1 MVRPVVRGGSMDID
15 DKNFRPSDGAK
26 SMPGEKQKKITPDK
40 SGKGK
45 HKVEEDKTSDTTKPP
60 TDPKGKN

>member
-1 MVRPVVRGGSMDID
+1 MEDKIRPFGVPVFTSS
-15 DKNFRPSDGAK
+15 NEL
-26 SMPGEKQKKITPDK
+26 PGEKQKKIIPDK

-60 TDPKGKN
+60 TEKRK

>member
-1 MVRPVVRGGSMDID
+1 MGKED
-15 DKNFRPSDGAK
+15 DNR
-26 SMPGEKQKKITPDK
+26 QRKITPDT

-60 TDPKGKN
+60 TEKKDK